1 MNSVAQNE
9 SLYSK
14 REVDEAKQSRNLFR
28 MLVFS
33 SFKDIS
39 EALSSGTLIDCPVT
53 IQSLKRSIDI
63 YGTPDSILKGK
74 TTYTTTPP
82 DNIITITRLPGNYV
96 RLDGDIFFIEGIA
109 FLLNFST
116 PTNLLGVTALA
127 NRTVTTISK
136 ALDQHIANYRS
147 HGFEVVEVF

>member
-1 MNSVAQNE
+1 M
-9 SLYSK
+9 
-14 REVDEAKQSRNLFR
+14 R
-28 MLVFS
+28 
-33 SFKDIS
+33 
-39 EALSSGTLIDCPVT
+39 LS
-53 IQSLKRSIDI
+53 
-63 YGTPDSILKGK
+63 
-74 TTYTTTPP
+74 
-82 DNIITITRLPGNYV
+82 GNYV

-116 PTNLLGVTALA
+116 PTNHLGVTALA